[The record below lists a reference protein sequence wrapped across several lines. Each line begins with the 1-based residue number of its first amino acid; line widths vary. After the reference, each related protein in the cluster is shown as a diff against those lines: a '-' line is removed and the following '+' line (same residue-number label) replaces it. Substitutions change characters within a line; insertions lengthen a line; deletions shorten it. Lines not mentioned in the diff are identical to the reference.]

1 MENGTKAEIN
11 LSAGLDVQTSDML
24 VPVQGN
30 TWQHNWQKYQGKF
43 LPNSIRFEKNGWA
56 AGWCVYNFDY
66 KDGFVDV
73 TSTDIRNPLKPKH
86 IGRIDGSKE
95 FQLIKQQWNSTVEV
109 ENFWWVDDTH
119 ILALDR
125 YNFILRRKKNELDD
139 WDGDQWEDIYRID
152 RHGIL
157 HEPAMVYFCANTY
170 NTADSAVFVLLQPVN
185 DTTIS
190 VDIFDVRQSMALIGT
205 VYFQVRKRA
214 IRTQLNDTTHSAS
227 TAYFNT
233 YCELNAPQ
241 IINQA
246 EFSNTMI
253 GRKLIIGCHMNN
265 NFEQWSTVIN
275 LDTLQVEICL
285 QGYGYVGLNG
295 DLTGGEIPYE
305 FFNVTTGFD
314 GTLLPLEDLKTPNSA
329 IDADARFKINNVS
342 EINTLNPL
350 GNGDKKVCIGT
361 PERQWYLYQNPN
373 NGRIELSAII
383 SHLKFNGTA
392 FYAEL
397 LPITNKYDACYE
409 SPSFKYE
416 VLGDPG
422 IQAYAPGGLLGA
434 EGIASGLITALF
446 AIGGTPLIFV
456 LAPRHTTLVYLQQT
470 VGQYA
475 YVHYNST
482 ESMPQKYEMEP
493 ENTAGINFTMVA
505 KNKEHTASP
514 VLSDEFTFDKQIVEQ
529 VGAINS
535 DMSRSMVMFFFIA
548 FASNIPQLVNDLS
561 VNATTKQTS
570 VSDIGKKYLQ
580 NSLENLQE
588 FSVSAV
594 YSQSHDI
601 GLNSKVVAIKSLDMF
616 YSTSD
621 KQMVHAG
628 PGFVEHQFVADCVA
642 QSATSCQIEGMSDQ
656 MCVFLKELTTITQW
670 ITVKAAEFVAKQLK
684 ELAEANNKRWETAM
698 GSGGNL
704 EGNATAMSLLT
715 LAQAAESAVD
725 TIRTLIEYVNKFLD
739 VFAQRGVTCERVASV
754 SRHSLDNEGKH
765 RYGEKN
771 ETFMYP
777 CFGVPDGGLTFAD
790 ERVFAATKES
800 RWELTLCT
808 EKQGTFPAVP
818 YINPIGSVGFVTRYD
833 AAPTVY
839 TNAEGSV
846 PYYTASCYGQVT
858 KRALPA
864 DMAVIEG
871 VERLLPGQP
880 FKNENIGMDYP
891 AFAPSMQ
898 HDYVIDKRWQLSQ
911 CCTYGTQQWITC
923 KDTKLITGKP
933 SNMRVHDTF
942 CGIAS
947 TYTAIEVKRGLSKAY
962 MRPWAIT
969 PSTLAFN
976 CTGLNSILDEKLYH
990 AFDGISFRVVEWIG
1004 NSGMGKNLQTF
1015 LYSFQVNDRF
1025 KRSNIFSPN
1034 ELLGSFASEPVQAV
1048 ETIDRLHTIV
1058 TVATKEK
1065 GMEGGTIGEDKDG
1078 VRWSI
1083 PIFTEPVTTLPAAVK
1098 TLAAMPLRVFDGIT
1112 SLTTTLQ
1119 NANNAYKAP
1128 VSMDFTI
1135 GKQAYRQTEEYI
1147 CSLETDQYGAIV
1159 TKDLVPSLG
1168 LKFIGATPTT
1178 AYFYSKATRCYY
1190 VFNGNSLSKMDMLE
1204 RFRDVQRGY
1213 WDFVNQEVVMP
1224 CLMTYKRLNA
1234 EVEDK
1239 DTETDNVIVP
1249 VLSQSRVSGEVPPPI
1264 TTIFND
1270 RSWYKAVS
1278 LPSGFA
1284 YQGPNR
1290 VIINRSVFVE
1300 YMLETLKDNLGK
1312 WKKMDREKYVTKRE
1326 YKENYSNILRDVDGV
1341 DGWTHNPFL
1350 LVTSAL
1356 GDSENTDNIFEW
1368 EITFCWPVEMDLI
1381 YGVDNYAVV
1390 NITAE
1395 TMTPGGKTMS
1405 RPTHVFLTKELF
1417 TRHEAYGYYSF
1428 RYQSKNG
1435 AGNRERLHIWS
1446 DQYIAISSIY
1456 CERKV
1461 ITERRT
1467 EQLTQQLEIKH
1478 LKEL

>member
-1 MENGTKAEIN
+1 MENGSKTEIN
-11 LSAGLDVQTSDML
+11 LQAGLDVQTSDML

-43 LPNSIRFEKNGWA
+43 LPNSVRFEKNGWA
-56 AGWCVYNFDY
+56 AGWCVYDFKYNGND
-66 KDGFVDV
+66 VDV
-73 TSTDIRNPLKPKH
+73 ISTDIRNPLKPKH

-119 ILALDR
+119 ILVLDR
-125 YNFILRRKKNELDD
+125 YNFILKRKKNELDD
-139 WDGDQWEDIYRID
+139 WNGDQWEDIYRID

-157 HEPAMVYFCANTY
+157 HEPAMVYFCANTF
-170 NTADSAVFVLLQPVN
+170 NTADSAVFVLLQPMN

-190 VDIFDVRQSMALIGT
+190 VDIFDVRQSMTHKGR
-205 VYFQVRKRA
+205 VFFQIRKH
-214 IRTQLNDTTHSAS
+214 QLGGLLNDISKS
-227 TAYFNT
+227 DNYAYLNT
-233 YCELNAPQ
+233 YNEINAAQ
-241 IINQA
+241 VINQA
-246 EFSNTMI
+246 EFSNTQTD
-253 GRKLIIGCHMNN
+253 GRLIIGCHMNK
-265 NFEQWSTVIN
+265 NFDQWSAVFN
-275 LDTLQVEICL
+275 LTTLVCENCV

-295 DLTGGEIPYE
+295 DLTGGQIPSDND
-305 FFNVTTGFD
+305 FFNENIGFCN
-314 GTLLPLEDLKTPNSA
+314 TVRPLDFIPKPVPALN
-329 IDADARFKINNVS
+329 ADANYKITNTGQ
-342 EINTLNPL
+342 INTINI
-350 GNGDKKVCIGT
+350 NGLSSVVVGT
-361 PERQWYLYQNPN
+361 TERQWFIKKEVR
-373 NGRIELSAII
+373 GIV
-383 SHLKFNGTA
+383 SHLSYAGNGSFTKQVI
-392 FYAEL
+392 
-397 LPITNKYDACYE
+397 PITNKYDACYE

-416 VLGDPG
+416 VLGQPG
-422 IQAYAPGGLLGA
+422 IQAYLLGNIVG
-434 EGIASGLITALF
+434 EGSKAKPILNALF
-446 AIGGTPLIFV
+446 FFAGTPFIFV
-456 LAPRHTTLVYLQQT
+456 YAPRHTTLVYLQQT

-493 ENTAGINFTMVA
+493 ENTAGINFSMIA
-505 KNKEHTASP
+505 KNKEHTAEP

-529 VGAINS
+529 VGSINTNPTENLGL
-535 DMSRSMVMFFFIA
+535 FLFIA
-548 FASNIPQLVNDLS
+548 FASNIPQMVNDLS

-570 VSDIGKKYLQ
+570 VADIGKKYLQ

-588 FSVSAV
+588 FAVSSV
-594 YSQSHDI
+594 YSQSRDI

-628 PGFVEHQFVADCVA
+628 PGFVEHQFVADCIA
-642 QSATSCQIEGMSDQ
+642 QSATSCQIEGYTDQ
-656 MCVFLKELTTITQW
+656 VSVFLKELTTAEQW
-670 ITVKAAEFVAKQLK
+670 LLDKATKLVFNFLEETLKMSAQTWEVAMGTGANVQASINAAA
-684 ELAEANNKRWETAM
+684 LAFEQATEKIVEARLTAM
-698 GSGGNL
+698 
-704 EGNATAMSLLT
+704 
-715 LAQAAESAVD
+715 
-725 TIRTLIEYVNKFLD
+725 EYVNSMLE
-739 VFAQRGVTCERVASV
+739 VFEKKGITCERVSSV
-754 SRHSLDNEGKH
+754 ARHSLDNEGKH

-771 ETFMYP
+771 EIFMYP
-777 CFGVPDGGLTFAD
+777 CFGIPNGGIEYSD
-790 ERVFAATKES
+790 EEVFAVTKES

-808 EKQGTFPAVP
+808 QKENTFPAVP
-818 YINPIGSVGFVTRYD
+818 IIPNPIGSIAFATMFN

-846 PYYTASCYGQVT
+846 PYFTASCHGEVT
-858 KRALPA
+858 PRPLPA

-898 HDYVIDKRWQLSQ
+898 HDYIIDKRWELSQ
-911 CCTYGTQQWITC
+911 CCTYGTQQWVTC
-923 KDTKLITGKP
+923 KDTKLITGKS
-933 SNMRVHDTF
+933 SNMRVHDSF

-947 TYTAIEVKRGLSKAY
+947 TYTAVEVKRGLSKAY

-990 AFDGISFRVVEWIG
+990 AFDGISFRIVEWVG
-1004 NSGMGKNLQTF
+1004 NAGMGKNLQTF

-1034 ELLGSFASEPVQAV
+1034 ELLGSFASEPAQAV

-1098 TLAAMPLRVFDGIT
+1098 TLAAMPLRVFDGVT

-1147 CSLETDQYGAIV
+1147 CSLETDQYGAVI

-1190 VFNGNSLSKMDMLE
+1190 VFNGTSLSKMDMLE

-1234 EVEDK
+1234 EIEDK

-1326 YKENYSNILRDVDGV
+1326 YREKYSNILRDVEGV
-1341 DGWTHNPFL
+1341 EGWTHNPFL

-1356 GDSENTDNIFEW
+1356 GDSENTDNLFEW

-1381 YGVDNYAVV
+1381 YGTDNYAVV

-1395 TMTPGGKTMS
+1395 TMTPGGKVMS

>member
-1 MENGTKAEIN
+1 MENGSKTEIN
-11 LSAGLDVQTSDML
+11 LQAGLDVQTSDML

-43 LPNSIRFEKNGWA
+43 LPNSVRFEKNGWA
-56 AGWCVYNFDY
+56 AGWCVYDFKYNGND
-66 KDGFVDV
+66 VDV
-73 TSTDIRNPLKPKH
+73 ISTDIRNPLKPKH

-139 WDGDQWEDIYRID
+139 WNGDQWEDIYRID

-157 HEPAMVYFCANTY
+157 HEPAMVYFCANTF
-170 NTADSAVFVLLQPVN
+170 NTEDSAVFVLLQPMN

-190 VDIFDVRQSMALIGT
+190 VDIFDVRQSMTLMGR
-205 VYFQVRKRA
+205 VYFQIRKHA
-214 IRTQLNDTTHSAS
+214 IETVLNDITLSAS

-233 YCELNAPQ
+233 YCDINAPQ

-253 GRKLIIGCHMNN
+253 GRKLIIGCHMNK
-265 NFEQWSTVIN
+265 NFDQWSTVIN
-275 LDTLQVEICL
+275 LDILQIEMCI

-295 DLTGGEIPYE
+295 DLTGGELPKE
-305 FFNVTTGFD
+305 FFDVTRGFND
-314 GTLLPLEDLKTPNSA
+314 MIRPLERLKTPISA
-329 IDADARFKINNVS
+329 LDADANFKINDVS
-342 EINTLNPL
+342 EINILNPL
-350 GNGDKKVCIGT
+350 GNGTRKVCVGT
-361 PERQWYLYQNPN
+361 TERQWYLYQNPD
-373 NGRIELSAII
+373 NGKIELSAVV
-383 SHLKFNGTA
+383 SHLKYNGTA

-397 LPITNKYDACYE
+397 LPITNKYDAIYD
-409 SPSFKYE
+409 SPSFKFQRIGD
-416 VLGDPG
+416 VLL
-422 IQAYAPGGLLGA
+422 QMYAVQKMFCPDGSPASAIFATLWVLVGGA
-434 EGIASGLITALF
+434 
-446 AIGGTPLIFV
+446 PLIPI
-456 LAPRHTTLVYLQQT
+456 LAPRFTSLVYLQQT

-493 ENTAGINFTMVA
+493 ENTSGINFTMVA

-514 VLSDEFTFDKQIVEQ
+514 VLSDEFTFDKQIIEQ
-529 VGAINS
+529 KESLNFDNTNNWAG
-535 DMSRSMVMFFFIA
+535 MLFLA
-548 FASNIPQLVNDLS
+548 FASNIPSLVNDLA

-588 FSVSAV
+588 FSVAAV
-594 YSQSHDI
+594 YSQSRDI

-621 KQMVHAG
+621 KQMIHAG
-628 PGFVEHQFVADCVA
+628 PGFVEHQFVADCIA
-642 QSATSCQIEGMSDQ
+642 QSATSCQVDGYTDQ
-656 MCVFLKELTTITQW
+656 FSFIIKEVVELEERLVNWTLEKMVKFAESICELFASSPNPAFQAIAAAFTTI
-670 ITVKAAEFVAKQLK
+670 IESYK
-684 ELAEANNKRWETAM
+684 ENVI
-698 GSGGNL
+698 
-704 EGNATAMSLLT
+704 
-715 LAQAAESAVD
+715 ESD
-725 TIRTLIEYVNKFLD
+725 MYREYIESF
-739 VFAQRGVTCERVASV
+739 FESMTSRGPQCNRVASV

-777 CFGVPDGGLTFAD
+777 CFGVPAGGLTYSD
-790 ERVFAATKES
+790 ETAKAAIKES
-800 RWELTLCT
+800 IWELTLT
-808 EKQGTFPAVP
+808 NKKLGLGEQGPGAAIVRFAR
-818 YINPIGSVGFVTRYD
+818 NIGGKYPD
-833 AAPTVY
+833 AY
-839 TNAEGSV
+839 NNAEGSV

-898 HDYVIDKRWQLSQ
+898 HDYIIDKRWELSQ
-911 CCTYGTQQWITC
+911 CCTYGTQQWVTC

-933 SNMRVHDTF
+933 SNMRVHDSF

-1004 NSGMGKNLQTF
+1004 NAGMGKNLQTF

-1147 CSLETDQYGAIV
+1147 CSLETDQYGAVI

-1190 VFNGNSLSKMDMLE
+1190 VFNGTSLSKMDMLE

-1326 YKENYSNILRDVDGV
+1326 YKENYSNILRDVEGV
-1341 DGWTHNPFL
+1341 EGWTHNPFL

-1356 GDSENTDNIFEW
+1356 GDSENTDNLFEW

-1381 YGVDNYAVV
+1381 YGTDNYAVV

-1395 TMTPGGKTMS
+1395 TMTPGGKVMS

>member
-190 VDIFDVRQSMALIGT
+190 VDIFDVRQSMTLIGT

-214 IRTQLNDTTHSAS
+214 IRTQLNDTTHSVS

-295 DLTGGEIPYE
+295 DLTGGELPYE

-329 IDADARFKINNVS
+329 IDADAKFKISDVS

-350 GNGDKKVCIGT
+350 GNGSKKICIGT

-373 NGRIELSAII
+373 NGRIELSAIV

-397 LPITNKYDACYE
+397 LPITNRYEACYQ
-409 SPSFKYE
+409 SPSFQYD
-416 VLGDPG
+416 VIGDPG
-422 IQAYAPGGLLGA
+422 IHWYDPGNLLPADGP
-434 EGIASGLITALF
+434 ASTAMRILF
-446 AIGGTPLIFV
+446 ALGFTPLLFV
-456 LAPRHTTLVYLQQT
+456 FVPRHTTLVYLQQT

-514 VLSDEFTFDKQIVEQ
+514 VLSDEFTFDKQIIEQ
-529 VGAINS
+529 IGHINS
-535 DMSRSMVMFFFIA
+535 NPSTNPLLVFFLA
-548 FASNIPQLVNDLS
+548 FASNVPQLVNDLS

-588 FSVSAV
+588 FAVSAV
-594 YSQSHDI
+594 YSQSRDI

-621 KQMVHAG
+621 KQMIHAG

-642 QSATSCQIEGMSDQ
+642 QSATSCQVEGFTDQ
-656 MCVFLKELTTITQW
+656 MFIFLKELTTVEQW
-670 ITVKAAEFVAKQLK
+670 LLRKAEKLAIDFLIDELK
-684 ELAEANNKRWETAM
+684 DTSNVFTFTM
-698 GSGGNL
+698 GSGGNPEAAAANAAIVIQHAL
-704 EGNATAMSLLT
+704 ETVVQ
-715 LAQAAESAVD
+715 AQLE
-725 TIRTLIEYVNKFLD
+725 IMEYINNFLE
-739 VFAQRGVTCERVASV
+739 VFAAKGATCERVASV

-777 CFGVPDGGLTFAD
+777 CFGVPDGGLTFSD
-790 ERVFAATKES
+790 EIAKAAIKDS
-800 RWELTLCT
+800 KWELTLST
-808 EKQGTFPAVP
+808 EKQGVYPAVP
-818 YINPIGSVGFVTRYD
+818 AALPLIPFAIRSAPASVYN
-833 AAPTVY
+833 
-839 TNAEGSV
+839 NAEGSV

-898 HDYVIDKRWQLSQ
+898 HDYIIDKRWQLSQ

-942 CGIAS
+942 CGVAS

-990 AFDGISFRVVEWIG
+990 AFDGISFRIVEWIG
-1004 NSGMGKNLQTF
+1004 NAGMGKNLQTF

-1147 CSLETDQYGAIV
+1147 CSLETDQYGAVI

-1190 VFNGNSLSKMDMLE
+1190 VFNGTSLTKMDMLE

-1326 YKENYSNILRDVDGV
+1326 YKENYSNILRDVEGV

-1356 GDSENTDNIFEW
+1356 GDSENTDNVFEW

>member
-1 MENGTKAEIN
+1 MENGSKTEIN
-11 LSAGLDVQTSDML
+11 LQAGLDVQTSDML

-43 LPNSIRFEKNGWA
+43 LPNSVRFEKNGWA
-56 AGWCVYNFDY
+56 AGWCVYDFKYNGND
-66 KDGFVDV
+66 VDV
-73 TSTDIRNPLKPKH
+73 ISTDIRNPLKPKH

-125 YNFILRRKKNELDD
+125 YNFILKRKKNELDD
-139 WDGDQWEDIYRID
+139 WNGDQWEDIYRID

-157 HEPAMVYFCANTY
+157 HEPAMVYFCANTF
-170 NTADSAVFVLLQPVN
+170 NTEDSAVFVLLQPMN

-190 VDIFDVRQSMALIGT
+190 VDIFDVRQSMTHKGR
-205 VYFQVRKRA
+205 VFFQIRKH
-214 IRTQLNDTTHSAS
+214 QLESLLNDISKS
-227 TAYFNT
+227 GNYAYLNT
-233 YCELNAPQ
+233 YNEINAAQ
-241 IINQA
+241 VINQA
-246 EFSNTMI
+246 EFSNTQTD
-253 GRKLIIGCHMNN
+253 GRLIIGCHMNK
-265 NFEQWSTVIN
+265 NFDQWSAVFN
-275 LDTLQVEICL
+275 LTTLVCENCV

-295 DLTGGEIPYE
+295 DLTGGQIPAEPE
-305 FFNVTTGFD
+305 FFRDNVGFWNAVK
-314 GTLLPLEDLKTPNSA
+314 PLEDIPKPVPG
-329 IDADARFKINNVS
+329 IDADANYKITS
-342 EINTLNPL
+342 TGQINTINIAGLSAL
-350 GNGDKKVCIGT
+350 VVGT
-361 PERQWYLYQNPN
+361 TERQWYIKKEMH
-373 NGRIELSAII
+373 NGIV
-383 SHLKFNGTA
+383 SHLSYAGNGSFTKQVI
-392 FYAEL
+392 
-397 LPITNKYDACYE
+397 PITNKYDACYN
-409 SPSFKYE
+409 SPSFKFSQ
-416 VLGDPG
+416 LGDQLINIYITG
-422 IQAYAPGGLLGA
+422 KLFGGESGP
-434 EGIASGLITALF
+434 ASAAWEALF
-446 AIGGTPLIFV
+446 IAAGMPTIFMFN
-456 LAPRHTTLVYLQQT
+456 PRLTALVYLQQT

-493 ENTAGINFTMVA
+493 ENTAGINFSMIA
-505 KNKEHTASP
+505 KNKEHTAEP

-529 VGAINS
+529 EGSLLLDPQRNIITIL
-535 DMSRSMVMFFFIA
+535 FLA
-548 FASNIPQLVNDLS
+548 FASALPQAVNDLA

-570 VSDIGKKYLQ
+570 VADIGKKYLQ

-594 YSQSHDI
+594 FSQSRDI

-628 PGFVEHQFVADCVA
+628 PGFVEHQFVADCIA
-642 QSATSCQIEGMSDQ
+642 QSATSCQIEGMTDQ
-656 MCVFLKELTTITQW
+656 FSMFVHELNMAQKRIAEWATDW
-670 ITVKAAEFVAKQLK
+670 ISEWIEK
-684 ELAEANNKRWETAM
+684 LAEYIGPNPIAGAAAAAAM
-698 GSGGNL
+698 AASELLL
-704 EGNATAMSLLT
+704 EAFEKTKML
-715 LAQAAESAVD
+715 
-725 TIRTLIEYVNKFLD
+725 REYVWSFYEHISSKGPT
-739 VFAQRGVTCERVASV
+739 VERVSSV
-754 SRHSLDNEGKH
+754 TRHSLDNEGKH

-771 ETFMYP
+771 EVFMYP
-777 CFGVPDGGLTFAD
+777 CFGVPSDGLYYSD
-790 ERVFAATKES
+790 ETVTAAIKQS
-800 RWELTLCT
+800 VWELTLSNQKLGIVSP
-808 EKQGTFPAVP
+808 ERFVEPL
-818 YINPIGSVGFVTRYD
+818 GSIRFARNIATDGFS
-833 AAPTVY
+833 AAY
-839 TNAEGSV
+839 NNAEGAV
-846 PYYTASCYGQVT
+846 PYYTASCYGSVA
-858 KRALPA
+858 KRKLPA
-864 DMAVIEG
+864 DMAFIEG
-871 VERLLPGQP
+871 VERILPGQP

-898 HDYVIDKRWQLSQ
+898 HDYIIDKRWELSQ
-911 CCTYGTQQWITC
+911 CCTYGTQQWVTC

-933 SNMRVHDTF
+933 SNMRVHDSF

-990 AFDGISFRVVEWIG
+990 AFDGISFRVVEWVG
-1004 NSGMGKNLQTF
+1004 NAGMGKNLQTF

-1147 CSLETDQYGAIV
+1147 CSLETDQYGAVI

-1190 VFNGNSLSKMDMLE
+1190 VFNGTSLAKMDMLE

-1326 YKENYSNILRDVDGV
+1326 YKENYSNILRDVEGV
-1341 DGWTHNPFL
+1341 EGWTHNPFL

-1356 GDSENTDNIFEW
+1356 GDSENTDNLFEW

-1381 YGVDNYAVV
+1381 YGTDNYAVV

-1395 TMTPGGKTMS
+1395 TMTPGGKVMS

-1456 CERKV
+1456 CERKI

>member
-1 MENGTKAEIN
+1 MDNGSKTGIN

-24 VPVQGN
+24 VPMQEN
-30 TWQHNWQKYQGKF
+30 TFQHNWQKFQGKF

-56 AGWCVYNFDY
+56 AGWCVYDFKYN
-66 KDGFVDV
+66 GNFVDI

-86 IGRIDGSKE
+86 IGHIDGSKE

-139 WDGDQWEDIYRID
+139 WNGDQWEDIYRID

-157 HEPAMVYFCANTY
+157 HEPAMVYFCANTF
-170 NTADSAVFVLLQPVN
+170 NTADSAVFVLLQPMN

-190 VDIFDVRQSMALIGT
+190 VDIFDVRHSMTLMGR
-205 VYFQVRKRA
+205 VYLQIRKHNLNEL
-214 IRTQLNDTTHSAS
+214 LNDISVS
-227 TAYFNT
+227 GNTAFLNT
-233 YCELNAPQ
+233 YNEMNAAQ
-241 IINQA
+241 VINQA
-246 EFSNTMI
+246 EFSNTMTD
-253 GRKLIIGCHMNN
+253 GRLILGCHMNK
-265 NFEQWSTVIN
+265 NFDQWSIAIN
-275 LDTLQVEICL
+275 LGNFICERCI

-295 DLTGGEIPYE
+295 DLTGGQIPDDDTY
-305 FFNVTTGFD
+305 FFNENIGFINAVR
-314 GTLLPLEDLKTPNSA
+314 TLDFLPKPVPA
-329 IDADARFKINNVS
+329 INADAEYKIKNTNQ
-342 EINTLNPL
+342 INTINI
-350 GNGDKKVCIGT
+350 NGLSAVVVGT
-361 PERQWYLYQNPN
+361 TERQWYIKKEI
-373 NGRIELSAII
+373 NGIV
-383 SHLKFNGTA
+383 SHLKYAGNGS
-392 FYAEL
+392 FIKQVI
-397 LPITNKYDACYE
+397 PITNKYDACYS
-409 SPSFKYE
+409 SPSFKFQALTDMWAQLYE
-416 VLGDPG
+416 LSKLFCPEGSPLATVWD
-422 IQAYAPGGLLGA
+422 ITFALLGVD
-434 EGIASGLITALF
+434 LIGMF
-446 AIGGTPLIFV
+446 N
-456 LAPRHTTLVYLQQT
+456 PRFTSLVYLQQT

-493 ENTAGINFTMVA
+493 ENTAGINFTMIA

-529 VGAINS
+529 KGEVKTDTDRNL
-535 DMSRSMVMFFFIA
+535 MSILFVA
-548 FASNIPQLVNDLS
+548 FAGNIPQLVNDLA
-561 VNATTKQTS
+561 VNATTRQTS

-588 FSVSAV
+588 FSVAAV
-594 YSQSHDI
+594 YSQSKDI

-628 PGFVEHQFVADCVA
+628 PGFVEHQFVADCIA
-642 QSATSCQIEGMSDQ
+642 QSATSCQIEGMTDQFSMFIKEITMLEERLSDWVAELAL
-656 MCVFLKELTTITQW
+656 MLIKE
-670 ITVKAAEFVAKQLK
+670 AAEFLSGNPNPAIGAAAA
-684 ELAEANNKRWETAM
+684 LAYTAEEAARKL
-698 GSGGNL
+698 L
-704 EGNATAMSLLT
+704 EKKNVLREYLMSFLATLT
-715 LAQAAESAVD
+715 D
-725 TIRTLIEYVNKFLD
+725 K
-739 VFAQRGVTCERVASV
+739 GPTCQRVATV
-754 SRHSLDNEGKH
+754 TRHSLDNEGKH

-777 CFGVPDGGLTFAD
+777 CFGVPNSGLLYSDETVVAD
-790 ERVFAATKES
+790 IKES
-800 RWELTLCT
+800 RWELTLCASKSGGGIDMFVNPLSARIDFSDLFDRG
-808 EKQGTFPAVP
+808 ESPA
-818 YINPIGSVGFVTRYD
+818 YK
-833 AAPTVY
+833 
-839 TNAEGSV
+839 NAEGSV
-846 PYYTASCYGQVT
+846 PYYTASCHGKVT
-858 KRALPA
+858 PRPLPA

-898 HDYVIDKRWQLSQ
+898 HDYIIDKRWQLSQ
-911 CCTYGTQQWITC
+911 CCTYGTRQWITC

-933 SNMRVHDTF
+933 SNMRVHDSF
-942 CGIAS
+942 CGVAS

-990 AFDGISFRVVEWIG
+990 AFDGISFRVVEWVG
-1004 NSGMGKNLQTF
+1004 NAGMGKNLQTF

-1098 TLAAMPLRVFDGIT
+1098 TLAAMPLRVFDGVT

-1147 CSLETDQYGAIV
+1147 CSLETNEYGDII

-1190 VFNGNSLSKMDMLE
+1190 VFNGNSLSKMSMLE

-1326 YKENYSNILRDVDGV
+1326 YRENYSNILRDVNGV

-1356 GDSENTDNIFEW
+1356 GDSENTDSVFEW

-1456 CERKV
+1456 CERKI